1 MINRLLL
8 PKPLIKVVK
17 LKLFVKLLQIIYI
30 LVNFNTKVAKIV
42 SKANTTSIKVKA
54 LKKGTTTLKIRVNGV
69 NVLRLKV
76 KVK

>member
-1 MINRLLL
+1 MLL

>member
-1 MINRLLL
+1 M
-8 PKPLIKVVK
+8 
-17 LKLFVKLLQIIYI
+17 KLFVKLLQIIYT
-30 LVNFNTKVAKIV
+30 LVDFNTKVAKII
-42 SKANTTSIKVKA
+42 SKANATSIKVKA

>member
-1 MINRLLL
+1 MLL

-30 LVNFNTKVAKIV
+30 LVDFNTKVAKIV

>member
-1 MINRLLL
+1 M
-8 PKPLIKVVK
+8 K
-17 LKLFVKLLQIIYI
+17 LKLFVKLLQIIYT
-30 LVNFNTKVAKIV
+30 LVDFNTKVAKIV
-42 SKANTTSIKVKA
+42 SKSNATSIKVKA

>member
-1 MINRLLL
+1 MNLN
-8 PKPLIKVVK
+8 KGKTATVK
-17 LKLFVKLLQIIYI
+17 L
-30 LVNFNTKVAKIV
+30 TGKVAKIV

>member
-1 MINRLLL
+1 MLL

-17 LKLFVKLLQIIYI
+17 LKLFVKLLQIIYT
-30 LVNFNTKVAKIV
+30 LVDFNTKVAKIV
-42 SKANTTSIKVKA
+42 SKSNATSIKVKA

>member
-1 MINRLLL
+1 M
-8 PKPLIKVVK
+8 
-17 LKLFVKLLQIIYI
+17 KLFVKLLQIIYI
-30 LVNFNTKVAKIV
+30 LVDFNTKVAKIV
-42 SKANTTSIKVKA
+42 SKVNATSIKVKA

>member
-1 MINRLLL
+1 M
-8 PKPLIKVVK
+8 
-17 LKLFVKLLQIIYI
+17 KLFVKLLQIIYI
-30 LVNFNTKVAKIV
+30 LVDFNTKVAKII
-42 SKANTTSIKVKA
+42 SKANATSIKVKA

>member
-1 MINRLLL
+1 M
-8 PKPLIKVVK
+8 
-17 LKLFVKLLQIIYI
+17 KLFVKLLQIIYI
-30 LVNFNTKVAKIV
+30 LVDFNTKVAKIV
-42 SKANTTSIKVKA
+42 SKANATSIKVKA

>member
-1 MINRLLL
+1 MLNYC
-8 PKPLIKVVK
+8 K
-17 LKLFVKLLQIIYI
+17 LYIYI
-30 LVNFNTKVAKIV
+30 LVDFNTKVAKIV
-42 SKANTTSIKVKA
+42 SKANATSIKVKA

>member
-1 MINRLLL
+1 M
-8 PKPLIKVVK
+8 
-17 LKLFVKLLQIIYI
+17 KLFVKLLQIIYI
-30 LVNFNTKVAKIV
+30 LVDFNTKVAKIV
-42 SKANTTSIKVKA
+42 SMANTTSIKVKA

>member
-1 MINRLLL
+1 MLL

-17 LKLFVKLLQIIYI
+17 LKSFVKLLQIIYI
-30 LVNFNTKVAKIV
+30 LVDFNIKVAKIV
-42 SKANTTSIKVKA
+42 SKANTTSTKVKA

-76 KVK
+76 KVKF

>member
-1 MINRLLL
+1 MLNYC
-8 PKPLIKVVK
+8 K
-17 LKLFVKLLQIIYI
+17 LYI
-30 LVNFNTKVAKIV
+30 LVDFNTKAAKIV

>member
-1 MINRLLL
+1 M
-8 PKPLIKVVK
+8 
-17 LKLFVKLLQIIYI
+17 KLFVKLLQIIYI
-30 LVNFNTKVAKIV
+30 LVDFNTKVAKIV

-76 KVK
+76 KVKF

>member
-1 MINRLLL
+1 MNL
-8 PKPLIKVVK
+8 KKGKTATVK
-17 LKLFVKLLQIIYI
+17 LTGKVANKNNKYY
-30 LVNFNTKVAKIV
+30 NTKVAKIV
-42 SKANTTSIKVKA
+42 SMANTTSIKVKA

>member
-1 MINRLLL
+1 M
-8 PKPLIKVVK
+8 
-17 LKLFVKLLQIIYI
+17 KLFVKLLQIIYI
-30 LVNFNTKVAKIV
+30 LVDFNTKVAKIV

-54 LKKGTTTLKIRVNGV
+54 LKKGTTTLKIRVNGA

>member
-1 MINRLLL
+1 MR
-8 PKPLIKVVK
+8 
-17 LKLFVKLLQIIYI
+17 LFVKLLQIIYI
-30 LVNFNTKVAKIV
+30 SVDFNTKVVKIV
-42 SKANTTSIKVKA
+42 SKANATSIKVKA

>member
-1 MINRLLL
+1 MLL

-17 LKLFVKLLQIIYI
+17 LKLFVKLLQIIYT
-30 LVNFNTKVAKIV
+30 LVDFNIKVAKIV
-42 SKANTTSIKVKA
+42 SKANATSIKVKA

>member
-1 MINRLLL
+1 MLNYR
-8 PKPLIKVVK
+8 K
-17 LKLFVKLLQIIYI
+17 LYI
-30 LVNFNTKVAKIV
+30 LVDFNTKVAKIV
-42 SKANTTSIKVKA
+42 SKANATSIKVKA

>member
-1 MINRLLL
+1 M
-8 PKPLIKVVK
+8 
-17 LKLFVKLLQIIYI
+17 KLFVKLLKIIYI
-30 LVNFNTKVAKIV
+30 LVDFNTKVAKIV
-42 SKANTTSIKVKA
+42 SKANTASIKVKA

>member
-1 MINRLLL
+1 MNL
-8 PKPLIKVVK
+8 KKGKTATVK
-17 LKLFVKLLQIIYI
+17 LTGKVANINNKYY
-30 LVNFNTKVAKIV
+30 NTKVAKIV
-42 SKANTTSIKVKA
+42 SMANATSIKVKA

>member
-1 MINRLLL
+1 M
-8 PKPLIKVVK
+8 
-17 LKLFVKLLQIIYI
+17 KLFVKLLQIIYI
-30 LVNFNTKVAKIV
+30 LVDFNTKVAKIV

-54 LKKGTTTLKIRVNGV
+54 LKKGTTTLKIRVNGI

>member
-1 MINRLLL
+1 M
-8 PKPLIKVVK
+8 
-17 LKLFVKLLQIIYI
+17 KLFVKLLQIIYT
-30 LVNFNTKVAKIV
+30 LVDFNTKVAKIV
-42 SKANTTSIKVKA
+42 SKSNATSIKVKA

>member
-1 MINRLLL
+1 MLNYC
-8 PKPLIKVVK
+8 K
-17 LKLFVKLLQIIYI
+17 LYI
-30 LVNFNTKVAKIV
+30 LVDFNTKVAKIV

-76 KVK
+76 RVK

>member
-1 MINRLLL
+1 MLL

-30 LVNFNTKVAKIV
+30 LVDFNTKVAKIV
-42 SKANTTSIKVKA
+42 SKANATSIKVKA

-76 KVK
+76 KVKF

>member
-30 LVNFNTKVAKIV
+30 LVDFNTKVAKIV
-42 SKANTTSIKVKA
+42 SKVNTTSIKVKA

-69 NVLRLKV
+69 KVLRLKV

>member
-1 MINRLLL
+1 M
-8 PKPLIKVVK
+8 
-17 LKLFVKLLQIIYI
+17 KLFVKLLQIIYT
-30 LVNFNTKVAKIV
+30 LVDFNIKVAKIV
-42 SKANTTSIKVKA
+42 SKANATSIKVKA